1 MAFSERIKKEI
12 EDYCNNHL
20 ADDSWY
26 ENEFSFIQDIELR
39 HRIITEFKAIR
50 FAYKLYEGIGATDAN
65 LMFEVRN
72 QILAYASI
80 YEAVIENVLTTYY
93 YDTAEFESLMH
104 YTVPVRISIP
114 QDKMNKLQDALS
126 HDGKE
131 IVPFYYCK
139 KEKQK
144 PQVMTQTARTAIYNA
159 ARGTGAWGYVEP
171 LSQTPTWVH
180 MDRRYGT
187 PACSGT
193 TAGYPTLRRGSRGC
207 YVMILQDALSTLGYQ
222 TGSRIDGI
230 FGARTEEALKGFQR
244 RTSLRV
250 DGVCGCNS
258 WKKISTAVIG
268 VGRTKTTID

>member
-1 MAFSERIKKEI
+1 MAKL
-12 EDYCNNHL
+12 YVY
-20 ADDSWY
+20 DSY
-26 ENEFSFIQDIELR
+26 ENRMLVYNNLNENDPMPYSYGSTLSVREFRGSSNARVLWTTTRAMEAWNLTRRRYGAGIPVGYAFK
-39 HRIITEFKAIR
+39 RIW
-50 FAYKLYEGIGATDAN
+50 EGGHGT
-65 LMFEVRN
+65 RS
-72 QILAYASI
+72 QHYAG
-80 YEAVIENVLTTYY
+80 V
-93 YDTAEFESLMH
+93 SLD
-104 YTVPVRISIP
+104 VGQS
-114 QDKMNKLQDALS
+114 LS
-126 HDGKE
+126 QSE
-131 IVPFYYCK
+131 
-139 KEKQK
+139 
-144 PQVMTQTARTAIYNA
+144 RTAIYNA
-159 ARGTGAWGYVEP
+159 ARNTGAWGYVEP

-193 TAGYPTLRRGSRGC
+193 TSGYPTLRRGSRGC

-258 WKKISTAVIG
+258 WKKISTAVLG